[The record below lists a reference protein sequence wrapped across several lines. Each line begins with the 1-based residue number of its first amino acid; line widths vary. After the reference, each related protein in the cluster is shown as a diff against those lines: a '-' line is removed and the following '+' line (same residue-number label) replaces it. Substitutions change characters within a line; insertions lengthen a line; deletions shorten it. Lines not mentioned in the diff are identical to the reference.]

1 MDRIPTLSPG
11 TLIGTLAESLENA
24 RSLEELVRPLLELL
38 EATTGLESTYMTTI
52 DEQAGVQHILFA
64 RNSDRLQIP
73 EGLSVPWND
82 TLCKRALE
90 EGRNYTDD
98 VEGCW
103 GDSDAA
109 RALGIATYASV
120 PIHGAEGALYG
131 TLCAASGQ
139 RQPLQDGAER
149 VMRLFAHLI
158 SQQVEREALLNLL
171 KATNA
176 QLHLNAMTDVV
187 TGLANRRALMEELQR
202 RLQLRKRTGTE
213 VLIAFIDLD
222 GFKRINDTHGHDA
235 GDRFLAAIGRA
246 LAGCMRA
253 DDFCGRLAG
262 DEFVVIGTVCSAS
275 DTCQQAL
282 EARLRAACSG
292 QFELGSA
299 SIAYSGP
306 SIGVIR
312 AGEGDAETELA
323 RADQAMYQDKR
334 KRRGAAS

>member
-1 MDRIPTLSPG
+1 MDRIPTLPPSS
-11 TLIGTLAESLENA
+11 IIVSLAESLENA
-24 RSLEELVRPLLELL
+24 RSLEELVRPLLQLL

-52 DEQAGVQHILFA
+52 DERAGVQHILFA

-73 EGLSVPWND
+73 EGLSVPWSD
-82 TLCKRALE
+82 TLCKRALD
-90 EGRNYTDD
+90 EGRSYTDD
-98 VEGCW
+98 VEGHW

-120 PIHGAEGALYG
+120 PIHGAEGVLHG

-139 RQPLQDGAER
+139 RQPMHEGAER

-158 SQQVEREALLNLL
+158 GQQVEREALFNRL

-176 QLHLNAMTDVV
+176 QLHLSAMTDMV
-187 TGLANRRALMEELQR
+187 TGLANRRALMEELNR

-222 GFKRINDTHGHDA
+222 GFKRINDVHGHDA

-246 LAGCMRA
+246 LADCMRA

-275 DTCQQAL
+275 DACQQAL

-292 QFELGSA
+292 QFELGDVH
-299 SIAYSGP
+299 IDYTGP

-312 AGEGDAETELA
+312 AGDGDAERELA
-323 RADQAMYQDKR
+323 RADEAMYEDKR
-334 KRRGAAS
+334 RRRGAAT